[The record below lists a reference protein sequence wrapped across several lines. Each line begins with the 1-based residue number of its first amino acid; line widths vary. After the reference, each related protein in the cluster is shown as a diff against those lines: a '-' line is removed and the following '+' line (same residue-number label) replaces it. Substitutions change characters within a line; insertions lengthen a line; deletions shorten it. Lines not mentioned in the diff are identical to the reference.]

1 MLSRIQDFKT
11 DFRWNQCTALLSK
24 VRNENSGFRTYQ
36 RKLERIYRLYKRGLV
51 TYSTFNLTTSKTNKA
66 NYITLDSL
74 QSSHPIS
81 VPVNHPDEINEIFDS
96 ISYGKGASVIRMMAN
111 FLGLE
116 TFNGGITNY
125 LNMHKYGN
133 AKQVSS

>member
-1 MLSRIQDFKT
+1 VPRVRVTVEGTKT
-11 DFRWNQCTALLSK
+11 TKSAFYPTLQSETKS
-24 VRNENSGFRTYQ
+24 NS
-36 RKLERIYRLYKRGLV
+36 
-51 TYSTFNLTTSKTNKA
+51 
-66 NYITLDSL
+66 YITLDSL

>member
-1 MLSRIQDFKT
+1 MPQAGIEPRLQVNVYLNLIHALTHSAT
-11 DFRWNQCTALLSK
+11 TAGLNQ
-24 VRNENSGFRTYQ
+24 
-36 RKLERIYRLYKRGLV
+36 
-51 TYSTFNLTTSKTNKA
+51 
-66 NYITLDSL
+66 TLIIPDSL

-125 LNMHKYGN
+125 LNKHEYGN
-133 AKQVSS
+133 AKQVCDSHLEYKDTACLHYKAT